1 MIGAFQELQVDQG
14 RSENGFEASLCS
26 AKGRRGKAGS
36 PEKRPPQV
44 PHGRV
49 TEACNALKAQLSGLW
64 DWV

>member
-1 MIGAFQELQVDQG
+1 MIGAFRELQADQG
-14 RSENGFEASLCS
+14 RSENGFDASLCS
-26 AKGRRGKAGS
+26 AKWSQGKAGS

-49 TEACNALKAQLSGLW
+49 TEDCDALKAQLSGLW